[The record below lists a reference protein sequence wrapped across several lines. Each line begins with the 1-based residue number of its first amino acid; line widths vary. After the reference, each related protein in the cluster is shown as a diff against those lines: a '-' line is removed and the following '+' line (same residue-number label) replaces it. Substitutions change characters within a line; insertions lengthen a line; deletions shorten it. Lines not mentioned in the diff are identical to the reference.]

1 MRCRHVLD
9 RSSAAI
15 FTRRTIAVGST
26 EGGWMERNR
35 AIPALAGSMAWPM
48 PPPDGRDT
56 ELRLRLASG
65 PRSIPPRLP
74 TVRVGTPYTRAG
86 DPRLSSTD
94 FEGTPSP
101 NTHPRANGASAPAAG
116 GAPSTTHEREALRT
130 AERERDLAEA
140 SRDRFSFLAEVSRCL
155 ADSLDYEATLTTVA
169 GMSLPYL
176 DAWCIVDVLE
186 PGGEVRRI
194 AVVHPDPARQEAA
207 RRLHA
212 QYAPRASDLIGAPR
226 VIRTGRPE
234 MVFDVPDER
243 LAATAH
249 DDAHLELLRALGI
262 RSYVIVPMVA
272 RGAVLGAM
280 TFVTADTGRRFGD
293 IDVVMAED
301 LARRAAMA
309 VDNARLHA
317 EAVEAREAADAVL
330 VEVEQALEEA
340 TTAEESLREAR
351 DAAEAALRTRDEFV
365 STISHEVQT
374 PLNAIIGYLQLLEM
388 DVSGVLAETQRGYV
402 QRSQE
407 SARHLLRLVSDVLD
421 FSRSEKARLAVE
433 HDEVAARDTARGA
446 LALVRPQAAGR
457 LLSLVDATGGAD
469 GLRYVG
475 DEYRVR
481 QILVNLLSNAIKFTP
496 AGGRVTL
503 ECRED
508 AGSDGRRAL
517 LFTISDTGHGVK
529 PEDAE
534 RIFEP
539 FVQGTAGLTRPHGGT
554 GLGLP
559 ISRRLARLMG
569 GEVTLEAAGGRS
581 GAVFVLRLPA
591 GTAAEPPRDEAAG
604 VTGPGSAPLAES
616 RRAASRRGLA
626 AAGETLLRQISAVVD
641 EFVRRARADPALRI
655 GGEMTDVD
663 VADHLGTLVT
673 DVANSLVILAG
684 ASGEP
689 SELLADGSRI
699 QRVIG
704 ELHGAQR
711 QRLGWSEAQLL
722 REMGLVRE
730 VCVDTLRTLGLDER
744 ACQAGSSALER
755 LLDDRR
761 RACLSGFRGAAGAT
775 V

>member
-1 MRCRHVLD
+1 L
-9 RSSAAI
+9 S
-15 FTRRTIAVGST
+15 TTEQT
-26 EGGWMERNR
+26 EGSPS
-35 AIPALAGSMAWPM
+35 PA
-48 PPPDGRDT
+48 T
-56 ELRLRLASG
+56 
-65 PRSIPPRLP
+65 PRSH
-74 TVRVGTPYTRAG
+74 G
-86 DPRLSSTD
+86 
-94 FEGTPSP
+94 
-101 NTHPRANGASAPAAG
+101 GASAPSP
-116 GAPSTTHEREALRT
+116 GADADASREQEALRS

-186 PGGEVRRI
+186 EGGDVRRI
-194 AVVHPDPARQEAA
+194 AVVHPDPGKQDAA

-212 QYAPRASDLIGAPR
+212 HYPPRSTDLIGAPR

-234 MVFDVPDER
+234 MVFDVSDEA
-243 LAATAH
+243 LAAAAH
-249 DDAHLELLRALGI
+249 DDGHLELLRGLGI

-272 RGAVLGAM
+272 RGTVLGAM
-280 TFVTADTGRRFGD
+280 TFVTAESGRRFGD

-309 VDNARLHA
+309 VDNARLHR
-317 EAVEAREAADAVL
+317 EAVEAREAADQAL

-340 TTAEESLREAR
+340 TTAEENLRDAR

-365 STISHEVQT
+365 STVTHEVQT

-388 DVSGVLAETQRGYV
+388 DVSGALADAQRAYV
-402 QRSQE
+402 QRAQE

-421 FSRSEKARLAVE
+421 FSRSETARLAVE
-433 HDEVAARDTARGA
+433 HEVVSAPETARGA

-457 LLSLVDATGGAD
+457 LLTLVDETREAA

-503 ECRED
+503 RCRQED
-508 AGSDGRRAL
+508 TGKDGGPWLRFAV
-517 LFTISDTGHGVK
+517 SDTGEGVK

-539 FVQGTAGLTRPHGGT
+539 FVQGAAGLTRRHGGT

-569 GEVTLEAAGGRS
+569 GDVTLEPAGDGP

-591 GTAAEPPRDEAAG
+591 GAAAPAPVAERAETEGSPPPENG
-604 VTGPGSAPLAES
+604 
-616 RRAASRRGLA
+616 RAARRRGLA
-626 AAGETLLRQISAVVD
+626 AAGEALMRQLSPTVD
-641 EFVRRARADPALRI
+641 DFVRRARAEPALGFTDEI
-655 GGEMTDVD
+655 SDVD
-663 VADHLGTLVT
+663 IADHLGTLVT
-673 DVANSLVILAG
+673 DVANSLAILAG
-684 ASGEP
+684 ASGEA
-689 SELLADGSRI
+689 SELLADGNRI
-699 QRVIG
+699 QRLIG

-711 QRLGWSEAQLL
+711 QRLGWSEDQLL
-722 REMGLVRE
+722 REVGLVSG
-730 VCVDTLRTLGLDER
+730 VCADALRHALAGDER
-744 ACQAGSSALER
+744 ALQAGSSALER
-755 LLDDRR
+755 LLDERT
-761 RACLSGFRGAAGAT
+761 RACLSGFRGSAT
-775 V
+775 ETV